1 MAAMTRLRPET
12 RLLPLAVA
20 LLALAAQ
27 AQEGQGGR
35 GAINTRLSVTQTWTD
50 NLRLSD
56 QDKDAALITTVS
68 PGITIRR
75 NSGTLRGSLDYSL
88 NGISYLKTD
97 TPSQIQNALSAN
109 LQAELLPQTLTVDA
123 QANIYRQNVSALGQ
137 QVNPL
142 LGTGGVSPLGNPNSR
157 ETGNLSVSPQWRS
170 QLGGLAAVSLRGN
183 LAVTEVRGSALGD
196 SRTSGATLQFSQL
209 SPGIL
214 SWYAQASTVQV
225 RPKQALANRSS
236 TVTVGANYRPDPDL
250 ALTANVGEERS
261 NYLSQSGEGSDSRTW
276 GVTGDWTPTARTRLS
291 GNYQRHS
298 YGDTRGLVFEH
309 RMRNSVW
316 LYSDTRSVIV
326 GSNGSTGSVRTNY
339 DLYYLLLTSVEPDP
353 VKRDVLVRSTLQSL
367 GLSPDAPVAQG
378 FLSTGPSQNRSQQ
391 LSFTLQGV
399 RTNLTAAVARTLTSR
414 LGSGLNQGD
423 LATNAFV
430 EQRSYSLSGSY
441 QLSPVSGLS
450 VTASRQEGQG
460 DGSGRSTLLTS
471 WFANWTTRLG
481 AGLSMQL
488 GARHSR
494 FESAAPY
501 SENSVYGT
509 VTQQF

>member
-1 MAAMTRLRPET
+1 M
-12 RLLPLAVA
+12 
-20 LLALAAQ
+20 
-27 AQEGQGGR
+27 
-35 GAINTRLSVTQTWTD
+35 
-50 NLRLSD
+50 
-56 QDKDAALITTVS
+56 
-68 PGITIRR
+68 
-75 NSGTLRGSLDYSL
+75 
-88 NGISYLKTD
+88 
-97 TPSQIQNALSAN
+97 
-109 LQAELLPQTLTVDA
+109 
-123 QANIYRQNVSALGQ
+123 
-137 QVNPL
+137 
-142 LGTGGVSPLGNPNSR
+142 
-157 ETGNLSVSPQWRS
+157 
-170 QLGGLAAVSLRGN
+170 
-183 LAVTEVRGSALGD
+183 
-196 SRTSGATLQFSQL
+196 
-209 SPGIL
+209 
-214 SWYAQASTVQV
+214 
-225 RPKQALANRSS
+225 
-236 TVTVGANYRPDPDL
+236 
-250 ALTANVGEERS
+250 
-261 NYLSQSGEGSDSRTW
+261 
-276 GVTGDWTPTARTRLS
+276 
-291 GNYQRHS
+291 
-298 YGDTRGLVFEH
+298 
-309 RMRNSVW
+309 
-316 LYSDTRSVIV
+316 
-326 GSNGSTGSVRTNY
+326 RTNY